1 MEIPKRIPTLENF
14 TKSEVNESATDEK
27 SVVQGLIETGQEI
40 DWIDKNLMGG
50 EAQTSRGF
58 IADDEGMIV
67 NQLRSQSGKN
77 ADLFNQIADD
87 IEYDGILYYDF
98 DSEELKKL
106 KKEYRLENHKKNFD
120 S

>member
-27 SVVQGLIETGQEI
+27 SVVKELIETGQEI

-58 IADDEGMIV
+58 IEDDEGALV
-67 NQLRSQSGKN
+67 DKLLAQTGKN
-77 ADLFNQIADD
+77 AELFQQIVDD
-87 IEYDGILYYDF
+87 IQYDGILYYDF